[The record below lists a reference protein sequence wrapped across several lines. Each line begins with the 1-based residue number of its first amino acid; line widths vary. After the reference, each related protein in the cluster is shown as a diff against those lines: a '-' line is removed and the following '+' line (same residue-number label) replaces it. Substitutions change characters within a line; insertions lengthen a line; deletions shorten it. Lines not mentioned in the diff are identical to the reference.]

1 MRIRLF
7 KTVFATVSVLSV
19 LASAQELSPKY
30 FDCWMENVAH
40 VDASEI
46 SRLGIKTYGDGWICG
61 CFNVEETEGVDWQ
74 EGEILTKVNKVWDL
88 PQYEILPCRA
98 KDCSDTSE
106 TYQKSLDLC
115 VDHLNNSGFTLSAF
129 ADSGKVH
136 DAIAQTFPDSKKK
149 PSKKDDDSNLTDFGK
164 YFQDHKAKADSVLC
178 FFQYHERPGT
188 ERFLDWDKKGVFSIS
203 GLPEKLLPES
213 IGSFPDYSD
222 VRCKDGNTWTGFL
235 VNGYVENIMNV
246 DGEGKFHG
254 RETGFG
260 NDLTLPVRQGKD
272 FGKVLYTVDYVHG
285 VKNGTAKFYRYSAM
299 DNIAVTDKKLKKKL
313 EKYYFLHLEVPYR
326 KGAVH
331 GMVNMF
337 SHKGFLM
344 AEIPY
349 WNNEIHGR
357 VVVHYPFVEDVKAI
371 EAADKKEMKRISKI
385 KKKKDK
391 EEALEAFQKMKEERE
406 KNKPKDKVTI
416 DYKKGKLNGPN
427 DLGYSFGNYR
437 DGKLDGKYMTFTVK
451 ETCYDWIPVNGQ
463 EGIDSTTTNKV
474 CLTEKQDKKSW
485 GMFRNGELQGL
496 IECAN
501 GIKGKEN
508 VDCDHAY

>member
-1 MRIRLF
+1 MNSTFI
-7 KTVFATVSVLSV
+7 KKACGQISDK
-19 LASAQELSPKY
+19 AQRNLVAAEL
-30 FDCWMENVAH
+30 EAH
-40 VDASEI
+40 I
-46 SRLGIKTYGDGWICG
+46 SDKADYYRELGYD
-61 CFNVEETEGVDWQ
+61 EETSLDKAIED
-74 EGEILTKVNKVWDL
+74 I
-88 PQYEILPCRA
+88 A
-98 KDCSDTSE
+98 KNGE
-106 TYQKSLDLC
+106 TYMQTIRNLEDMM
-115 VDHLNNSGFTLSAF
+115 DEAE
-129 ADSGKVH
+129 GKH
-136 DAIAQTFPDSKKK
+136 SKKK
-149 PSKKDDDSNLTDFGK
+149 KGDDKANLTDFGK
-164 YFQDHKAKADSVLC
+164 YFEEHKAKADSILC

-235 VNGYVENIMNV
+235 VNGYVENVMNV
-246 DGEGKFHG
+246 DEEGKFHG
-254 RETGFG
+254 HETGYG
-260 NDLTLPVRQGKD
+260 NDLTLPPRQGKD
-272 FGKVLYTVDYVHG
+272 FGKVLYTAEYFHG

-299 DNIAVTDKKLKKKL
+299 DNLSVTDKKKKKKL

-349 WNNEIHGR
+349 WDNEIHGR
-357 VVVHYPFVEDVKAI
+357 VVVHYPFVEDPQAI
-371 EAADKKEMKRISKI
+371 EAADKKEMKRISKLKG
-385 KKKKDK
+385 KKRKAA
-391 EEALEAFQKMKEERE
+391 EEAFAKMKEERE

-485 GMFRNGELQGL
+485 GTFRNGELQDL

>member
-1 MRIRLF
+1 MTKTLF
-7 KTVFATVSVLSV
+7 KVCIAFATF
-19 LASAQELSPKY
+19 AAAAQAQQFSSKY

-46 SRLGIKTYGDGWICG
+46 QRLGIKTYGDSWICG
-61 CFNVEETEGVDWQ
+61 CFNVEDTDGEDWQ
-74 EGEILTKVNKVWDL
+74 EGEVLTKVNKVWDL
-88 PQYEILPCRA
+88 PPYEIYPCRA

-106 TYQKSLDLC
+106 TYNKSLDLC
-115 VDHLNNSGFTLSAF
+115 VDHLNNSSFSLSDF
-129 ADSGKVH
+129 KEGGKVH
-136 DAIAQTFPDSKKK
+136 EAIAQKFPESKKK
-149 PSKKDDDSNLTDFGK
+149 AKKDDDSNLTDFGK
-164 YFQDHKAKADSVLC
+164 YLEERKDRSDSVLC

-222 VRCKDGNTWTGFL
+222 VRCKDGNEWSGFL
-235 VNGYVENIMNV
+235 VNGYIENVMHV
-246 DGEGKFHG
+246 DAEGKFHG
-254 RETGFG
+254 RETGYG
-260 NDLTLPVRQGKD
+260 NDLTLPARQGKD

-299 DNIAVTDKKLKKKL
+299 DNIGVTDKKLLKKL

-331 GMVNMF
+331 GVVNMF

-344 AEIPY
+344 AEVPY
-349 WNNEIHGR
+349 WDNTIHGR

-371 EAADKKEMKRISKI
+371 EAADKKELKRISKI
-385 KKKKDK
+385 KKKKEK
-391 EEALEAFQKMKEERE
+391 EEAMEAFQKMKEERE

-451 ETCYDWIPVNGQ
+451 ETCYDWIPVNGL
-463 EGIDSTTTNKV
+463 EGLDSTTTNKV

-485 GMFRNGELQGL
+485 GTFRNGELQGL